1 MTTEECNTALYK
13 KMFAEQDAFRDWL
26 KSQPPEEILNHAYE
40 YTTREDIL
48 LSLEYQDLSAEQAVA
63 LMSSPCPI
71 SDVFK
76 DFEKLETD
84 HMSVIWECGENRADK
99 LLTNQRQAC
108 KESSQDENTKLTIR
122 EKLQMMQPTA
132 PHKHTPK
139 FKGQER

>member
-13 KMFAEQDAFRDWL
+13 KMFAEQNAFRDWL

-84 HMSVIWECGENRADK
+84 HMSVIWECVDNRADK
-99 LLTNQRQAC
+99 LLANQRQAC
-108 KESSQDENTKLTIR
+108 QEASQDENTKLTIR